1 MSKIDYSMNEFVD
14 ELCEEAMEEIHHQC
28 RVLKDNLIEDDS
40 LNTDINIISI
50 AAMSIAMERA
60 LFKKVLEDMGIDT
73 DELIDKYI
81 PDIDDE
87 NMEKIM
93 RP

>member
-14 ELCEEAMEEIHHQC
+14 ELCEEAMEEIQHQC
-28 RVLKDNLIEDDS
+28 RVLKENFLEDDN
-40 LNTDINIISI
+40 LNTDMNIISI

-60 LFKKVLEDMGIDT
+60 LFKKILEDMGIDT